1 MTPPTFDFTDKVA
14 LVTGGTSGIGA
25 AVALAFAKAGAKLVV
40 TGRNETRGAAVRDE
54 IVGAGG
60 ESEFVPGEVTD
71 SAFCDRLIG
80 SAVGRF
86 KGLDIVVNCAGV
98 IYHAT
103 AEQTTDTQ
111 WRETMDVN
119 VGGVFFVCRA
129 AVPALRR
136 RGGGVI
142 VNIASDAGL
151 SGSRH
156 LVAYCASKG
165 AVIQLTRAMAIDHAH
180 EGIRSVAV
188 CPGDVDTPMLR
199 GEFEQRALDL
209 ETGLRQSA
217 ESVPLGRVCTP
228 QEVADLVLYV
238 ASDSARFMTGAAVA
252 LDGGSRA

>member
-1 MTPPTFDFTDKVA
+1 MVNSPKFDFADKVA
-14 LVTGGTSGIGA
+14 LVTGATSGIGA
-25 AVALAFAKAGAKLVV
+25 AIALGFAKAGAKIVV
-40 TGRNETRGAAVRDE
+40 TGRNEARGAAIRDE
-54 IVGAGG
+54 IAAAG
-60 ESEFVPGEVTD
+60 ECEFIPGEITD
-71 SAFCDRLIG
+71 SAFCDRLIA
-80 SAVGRF
+80 SAVNRF
-86 KGLDIVVNCAGV
+86 GGLDILVNCAGV

-103 AEQTTDTQ
+103 AEQTTDAQ
-111 WRETMDVN
+111 WRDTMEVN
-119 VGGVFFVCRA
+119 VNGVFFACRA
-129 AVPALRR
+129 AVPALRPG
-136 RGGGVI
+136 GGGVI

-151 SGSRH
+151 SGSPH

-199 GEFEQRALDL
+199 GEFAQRGLDV
-209 ETGLRQSA
+209 ETGLRRSA

-238 ASDSARFMTGAAVA
+238 ASDAARFMTGSAVA

>member
-14 LVTGGTSGIGA
+14 LVTGATSGIGA
-25 AVALAFAKAGAKLVV
+25 AVALGFAKAGAKLVV

-60 ESEFVPGEVTD
+60 ECIFVPGEVTD

-80 SAVGRF
+80 NAVGRF
-86 KGLDIVVNCAGV
+86 GALDIVVNCAGV

-111 WRETMDVN
+111 WRETMDIN

-129 AVPALRR
+129 AVPALRQ

-151 SGSRH
+151 SSSRH

-217 ESVPLGRVCTP
+217 ESVPLGRVCTS